1 MCKYEK
7 SRVAR
12 VIIFENANR
21 TTWGHPREKPRGPIA
36 HIIIMYI
43 VTRLCG
49 LFFKR
54 INTMRP
60 RAYRYVPFTYY
71 YFSRKHFYATE
82 RKGFWCLLC
91 YYCYVHADTAQCT
104 FHVSTLFFFFEQYR
118 IHLDILLH
126 YTHGPTKNVRYR
138 RILHPRVETICL
150 RGRNA
155 SYSLENNKFDVNNWL
170 RSVLWPVAIEK
181 RVLKEHIVSLAGF
194 DVEILSKV

>member
-12 VIIFENANR
+12 VIIFENADG
-21 TTWGHPREKPRGPIA
+21 TTQGHPREKPRGPVA

-71 YFSRKHFYATE
+71 FSRKHFYATE

-91 YYCYVHADTAQCT
+91 YYCYVHADAAQCA
-104 FHVSTLFFFFEQYR
+104 FHVSTLFFWTVSRTSGY
-118 IHLDILLH
+118 IVTLH
-126 YTHGPTKNVRYR
+126 ART
-138 RILHPRVETICL
+138 
-150 RGRNA
+150 
-155 SYSLENNKFDVNNWL
+155 S
-170 RSVLWPVAIEK
+170 EK
-181 RVLKEHIVSLAGF
+181 RPLSAHPPPPGGDHLSAGYETRRTVWKTTSSTWTVDF
-194 DVEILSKV
+194 DRFCGRSQPKNWYRKNI

>member
-1 MCKYEK
+1 MCKHEK
-7 SRVAR
+7 SLVAR
-12 VIIFENANR
+12 VIIFENANG
-21 TTWGHPREKPRGPIA
+21 TTRGHPREKPRGPIA

-60 RAYRYVPFTYY
+60 HAYRYVPFTYY

-82 RKGFWCLLC
+82 RKGFWCL
-91 YYCYVHADTAQCT
+91 YVIIVMSTPTPHNEPFT
-104 FHVSTLFFFFEQYR
+104 FQLFFFFEQYR

-126 YTHGPTKNVRYR
+126 YTHGPAKNVRYR
-138 RILHPRVETICL
+138 RIPHPRVKTICL

-155 SYSLENNKFDVNNWL
+155 SNSLENNKFNVNN
-170 RSVLWPVAIEK
+170 
-181 RVLKEHIVSLAGF
+181 
-194 DVEILSKV
+194 